1 MEGKEKANDFI
12 QDKQETLMSA
22 HKRKKRGEKKI
33 FGEKTY
39 SGVEKKMVVLG
50 SMIVSRRRHYTVR
63 GKKCSQF
70 SETVHIEKS

>member
-39 SGVEKKMVVLG
+39 SGVEKKWWCQEV
-50 SMIVSRRRHYTVR
+50 
-63 GKKCSQF
+63 
-70 SETVHIEKS
+70 